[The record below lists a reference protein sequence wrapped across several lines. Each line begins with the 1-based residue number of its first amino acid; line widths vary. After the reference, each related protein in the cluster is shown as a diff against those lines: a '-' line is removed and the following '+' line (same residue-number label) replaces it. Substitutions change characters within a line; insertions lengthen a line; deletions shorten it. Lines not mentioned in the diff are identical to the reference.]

1 MQPTW
6 KRFLISAM
14 PIILI
19 GWGIVFAFWGFGFFV
34 DIGILPANNLL
45 AWESGL
51 YGAIMMGW
59 GLTLFLLGRIAFQ
72 RDDQELRRI
81 MLLGI
86 ALWLIVEA
94 FFSFTLGVWFNVGVD
109 IAVFALFYIGFIAV
123 TKQTILA
130 I

>member
-1 MQPTW
+1 MNTTW
-6 KRFLISAM
+6 KKNLLSVLSV
-14 PIILI
+14 ILI

-34 DIGILPANNLL
+34 DIGLLPAKNLL

-72 RDDQELRRI
+72 RDDPELRRV
-81 MLLGI
+81 MLVGI

-94 FFSFTLGVWFNVGVD
+94 FFSFSLGVWFNVGVD
-109 IAVFALFYIGFIAV
+109 FAVFALFALVLSQQGN
-123 TKQTILA
+123 KKS
-130 I
+130 